1 MLQKYLFGS
10 FQLTAVLVT
19 HDSITT
25 GNERGI
31 LERLTYSKARGEVQN
46 LRETRDYIKDITT
59 LAQVHFVKS
68 VIHVLYRVKS
78 FFESGL
84 YINSAK

>member
-1 MLQKYLFGS
+1 MNGASWKGSLIQK
-10 FQLTAVLVT
+10 Q
-19 HDSITT
+19 
-25 GNERGI
+25 
-31 LERLTYSKARGEVQN
+31 ARGEVQN